1 MAQFNNTADR
11 IALTGLGA
19 SLCAS
24 GNILLKY
31 KTRDMN
37 QVRGLWRVAPMTAVL
52 FASGALALGGIPPFN
67 VFISEFSIAVAGIYA
82 GKTWLMVFCFKFYLL
97 SC

>member
-1 MAQFNNTADR
+1 MLF
-11 IALTGLGA
+11 
-19 SLCAS
+19 CAS

-52 FASGALALGGIPPFN
+52 FAGGALALGGIPPFN
-67 VFISEFSIAVAGIYA
+67 VFVSEFSIAVAGIYA
-82 GKTWLMVFCFKFYLL
+82 GKTLVNGVLFNFTHYRVSRIVFNGIKNCIRQTAR
-97 SC
+97 